1 MGWLFHLYR
10 KEKIFECNTSHFMF
24 EKHNNPD
31 VNPNIPLK
39 DQNPYILERIIKS
52 VKRKNLGLYASAE
65 AAQNGLTFLK

>member
-1 MGWLFHLYR
+1 
-10 KEKIFECNTSHFMF
+10 MF

-31 VNPNIPLK
+31 VNPNLPLK